1 MLTRFL
7 SILILSLEA
16 KISYILFCDKRLAA
30 KSNAELYRE
39 PQGYIAHLINSSK
52 QNISFFI
59 SNAGLKGNKLID

>member
-16 KISYILFCDKRLAA
+16 KLSYILFCDKRLAA

-39 PQGYIAHLINSSK
+39 PLGYIAHLGNSSK
-52 QNISFFI
+52 RNISYYI
-59 SNAGLKGNKLID
+59 NNAGLIGKQIN